1 MGSEKECRIQH
12 SFLDVGASAA
22 LGLGGHSRSWRRH
35 SPSRPSDRLA
45 VGTPPRMAPT
55 STPPSSNSTSTPS
68 ATESCLSISTIAIVS
83 SRCAS
88 SKLLGS
94 RSLHGGNADHSSRT
108 PPHRSSSDK
117 STDTGGPRTHVLLA
131 ESARSSRSR
140 ALSICGLVPPMI
152 AKTKSSFGWLGSS
165 SLIRTPLVSLRRA
178 LAHCIAPPPHI
189 ANPAPTPSASSPR
202 TPPPQS
208 INSNRNCPC
217 PICTWSPLRS
227 AARFTVL
234 PFTRTS
240 EP

>member
-152 AKTKSSFGWLGSS
+152 AKT
-165 SLIRTPLVSLRRA
+165 ISLRRA
-178 LAHCIAPPPHI
+178 LANCIAPPPHI